1 MMGNSGDSKAFN
13 VLSYIGPLFIV
24 SLLAKPGDA
33 DARFHA
39 NQGLVLFLAE
49 IACSIILALLGLVL
63 GFIPVLGAILTWIVS
78 LAVAVIVLLFILYVS
93 GTPCPA
99 AARSC
104 PISGTWS
111 SSTKAA

>member
-13 VLSYIGPLFIV
+13 VLSYIGPLFVV
-24 SLLAKPGDA
+24 SLLAKPGDS

-78 LAVAVIVLLFILYVS
+78 LAVAVIVLLFILYGIRNALS
-93 GTPCPA
+93 GSRKELPY
-99 AARSC
+99 
-104 PISGTWS
+104 IGHLEFIH
-111 SSTKAA
+111 